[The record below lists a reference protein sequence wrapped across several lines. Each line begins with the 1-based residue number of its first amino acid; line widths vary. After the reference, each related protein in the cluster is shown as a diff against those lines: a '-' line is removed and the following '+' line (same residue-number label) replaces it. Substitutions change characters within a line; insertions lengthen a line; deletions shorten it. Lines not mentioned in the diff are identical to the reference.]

1 MSKNLQIKNSIPE
14 FLIYK
19 SPDWN
24 IKIDVLIQNKNI
36 WLNQKEI
43 ANLFG
48 VNKSAISKHLS
59 NIFKEEELE
68 ENSVVSILET
78 TASDW
83 KNYKTNFYNL
93 ESIISV
99 WYRVNSKQAINFRIW
114 SNNVLKE
121 YIIKWFVMD
130 DERLKNPY
138 NSFWEDFFEEQLE
151 RIRNI
156 RNSERRF
163 YQKITDIYSQC
174 SIDYDSKSK
183 KTQTFFATVQNKLHF
198 AITWNTAAEIIHSRV
213 SYKKEN
219 IWLKSWKYWPKWPIR
234 KNDVAI
240 AKNYLTQEELHFLN
254 RIVVMYLDYAEDK
267 AMRKIPLTMDEWS
280 NKLNTFLEFN
290 ERDILSWSWKITA
303 KIAKSFAENEFE
315 QYRII
320 QDKEYK
326 SDFDILLESWKLK
339 N

>member
-1 MSKNLQIKNSIPE
+1 MMKKLKIINSIPE

-24 IKIDVLIQNKNI
+24 VKIDVLIQDKNI

-43 ANLFG
+43 SNLFG
-48 VNKSAISKHLS
+48 VKIPAISKHLS
-59 NIFKEEELE
+59 NIFEEWELI
-68 ENSVVSILET
+68 ENSVVSKMET

-93 ESIISV
+93 EIIIAI
-99 WYRVNSKQAINFRIW
+99 WYRINSKQATNFRIW

-138 NSFWEDFFEEQLE
+138 QAFWEDFFEEQLE

-174 SIDYDSKSK
+174 SIDYDSKNK
-183 KTQTFFATVQNKLHF
+183 ETQTFFATVQNKLHF
-198 AITWNTAAEIIHSRV
+198 AITWSTAAEIIHSRV
-213 SYKKEN
+213 KKYMINFME
-219 IWLKSWKYWPKWPIR
+219 IFTR
-234 KNDVAI
+234 
-240 AKNYLTQEELHFLN
+240 LT
-254 RIVVMYLDYAEDK
+254 Y
-267 AMRKIPLTMDEWS
+267 
-280 NKLNTFLEFN
+280 
-290 ERDILSWSWKITA
+290 
-303 KIAKSFAENEFE
+303 
-315 QYRII
+315 
-320 QDKEYK
+320 
-326 SDFDILLESWKLK
+326 
-339 N
+339 